1 LLAQTR
7 FRKKPQNINL
17 YWDVSLSMIERDF
30 KKENA
35 FINSYLKYLGEPTI
49 NLITFRNTIKF
60 QKKFTIKKGNTED
73 LINTL
78 KQLVY
83 DGGTNYDVLLNAT
96 KNADAIMLFTD
107 GVAYLSDLNM
117 TKKIPVFIVN
127 SITKTNPNLLN
138 TISERSNGS
147 YIDLN
152 TRSNSEPLLLAKSE
166 SFKLLSYGTNSKH
179 LEIYPKPGVS
189 VNSDF
194 SIAGKNFN
202 KGEQLRLNFG
212 NDNDIKQ
219 TVLID
224 LGKTGATSANVKRI
238 WAQKKLND
246 LEIKSKKNK
255 AQIKAIRLA
264 YNLVTDD
271 TALIVLDM

>member
-83 DGGTNYDVLLNAT
+83 DGGTTYDVLLNAT

>member
-17 YWDVSLSMIERDF
+17 YWNVSLSMIERDF

-83 DGGTNYDVLLNAT
+83 DGGTNYNVLLNAT

-224 LGKTGATSANVKRI
+224 LGKRELRVQMLNVFGRRR
-238 WAQKKLND
+238 N
-246 LEIKSKKNK
+246 
-255 AQIKAIRLA
+255 
-264 YNLVTDD
+264 
-271 TALIVLDM
+271 

>member
-83 DGGTNYDVLLNAT
+83 DGGTNYNVLLNAT